1 MNIDYLITV
10 ETKDSLCTD
19 IQGFKNLLKANS
31 SISITNR
38 TIVYRKENV
47 VVRAN
52 YTLKYNKISADEIFF
67 YLKLKFESDDDT
79 REIRELIHKLK
90 NNIIPRIN
98 PNKTKLDIIW
108 NDIET
113 KYSIQSYPIINNVE
127 NLMRKLIILFMTIN
141 VGKEWTIKNLSNSIS
156 QKVAKNELKTNDI
169 YKIDFIQIND
179 VLFKKYADLDVGN
192 NLRNVVKKIDSN
204 ELVDKTEIINELS
217 PFIPKSNWERY
228 FENKVDYSGIELSKA
243 WKKLYDLRN
252 KVAHNRGINKSDFE
266 DIKTISGKITKAI
279 SNAIKNVF
287 EIQLTDDE
295 KLNVVVN
302 IGSELNR
309 LNAKYRVTSPKNSV
323 PIMKLLKYHKPT
335 SEHELCLLIENHI
348 TEKCEC
354 GVKSKGTV
362 EDFGKTL
369 FEKQID
375 EWGEYKFSLEDCIKF
390 EYDLFIRQTLRHSKN
405 VVYK

>member
-47 VVRAN
+47 LVRAN
-52 YTLKYNKISADEIFF
+52 YTLKYSKISADEIFF
-67 YLKLKFESDDDT
+67 YFKLKFESDDDT

-252 KVAHNRGINKSDFE
+252 KVAHNRGIDKSDFE

-369 FEKQID
+369 YEKQID

-405 VVYK
+405 VGYK